1 MILDSSAIVGILTH
15 EPEAPALAAAIE
27 NAPAVRVSVAT
38 VLETSLVLGAGR
50 QDVLDEFL
58 DLSGVELVPVDVA
71 QLAAAR
77 TAHLRFGRGTG
88 SPARLNYGD
97 CFSYALAVTRG
108 EPLLYQGSDFGHTD
122 VEAAVQPPAT

>member
-1 MILDSSAIVGILTH
+1 MILDSSAIVGILMR
-15 EPEAPALAAAIE
+15 EPEAPVLAAAIE
-27 NAPAVRVSVAT
+27 DAQAVLVSVAT

-58 DLSGVELVPVDVA
+58 DLSGAELVPVDVV

-108 EPLLYQGSDFGHTD
+108 EPLLYKGGDFGHTD
-122 VEAAVQPPAT
+122 VEAAVPT